1 MYQPSPVNPAL
12 AQVIGAM
19 DVIKPVTPEGTP
31 TVASQVMQ
39 AAQQAV
45 APQPTMPN
53 VQEIAQ
59 DAGVGNQVKM
69 QQQQEQQQQ
78 MMQMMQQMMQQRQA
92 QDNAMRFGVA
102 AAPGA
107 QTVGMAEGGIV
118 GYAAG
123 NPGPHPL
130 NDPETLRRVQEELE
144 RRRRSEAAR
153 AAFSSAP
160 EAAAGAA
167 ESRGVGSLL
176 RRVGGRMLGPAAA
189 LFPVYEALKSPESRA
204 ETEDFFRNLL
214 GFGPVN
220 RGEAPAPSAG
230 GEAPATSP
238 AQASYSNEG
247 RSYPAGSDVRSGIG
261 EFAAAATAGDEDIV
275 MPPRATAPS
284 GPGIMQLTTPA
295 APMGPSMADKYAGD
309 IQRIIKGYDVEGPK
323 AADVQRRI
331 AENTE
336 ITNAALRAAGLKPDQ
351 RALDEAE
358 SQARQAR
365 REEGIAGLRKASE
378 EARSGMN
385 RTIALLSAAANS
397 SSPLAM
403 IGARHGQLIAQDLA
417 ENERFVNSLER
428 IRTEGEVERVALREK
443 ARAEVIGDVKTAR
456 DQEAKAIEAR
466 NNKRDA
472 EIRAATEFYKAE
484 RSSEEKDLDRRA
496 NFMIENMRISAQQA
510 QTQATREGNLEM
522 RRAGEYR
529 RIEADLARNIKD
541 IERLHRDRV
550 RDLQILDK
558 PTPEQQR
565 TLNRLE
571 AERDAAVSKLELTA
585 SQLRAQV
592 AGSTGGGGI
601 KVEPLKPSK

>member
-39 AAQQAV
+39 AAQQAM

-261 EFAAAATAGDEDIV
+261 EFAAAATAGGEDIE
-275 MPPRATAPS
+275 MPPRAAPT
-284 GPGIMQLTTPA
+284 GGVAQLPLPPA
-295 APMGPSMADKYAGD
+295 RTSRASEYQNKIEDL
-309 IQRIIKGYDVEGPK
+309 IKGYDVEGPK

-331 AENTE
+331 AENAE

>member
-261 EFAAAATAGDEDIV
+261 EFAAAATAGGEDIE
-275 MPPRATAPS
+275 MPPRAAPT
-284 GPGIMQLTTPA
+284 GGVAQLPLPPA
-295 APMGPSMADKYAGD
+295 RPSRASEYQNKIEDL
-309 IQRIIKGYDVEGPK
+309 IKGYDVEGPK

-331 AENTE
+331 AENAE

>member
-153 AAFSSAP
+153 AAFGSAP
-160 EAAAGAA
+160 DAAAGAA

-261 EFAAAATAGDEDIV
+261 EFAAAATAGGEDIE
-275 MPPRATAPS
+275 MPPRAAPT
-284 GPGIMQLTTPA
+284 GGVAQLPLPPA
-295 APMGPSMADKYAGD
+295 RPSRASEYQNKIEDL
-309 IQRIIKGYDVEGPK
+309 IKGYDVEGPK

-331 AENTE
+331 AENAE